1 MFAHRRG
8 IYESLATHLLAM
20 GTLAVLLAVT
30 SPVGGAHLLCDLL
43 GVMQRAQETCAESL
57 ANHSLSAGGW
67 RPEEGCAGMWDNISC
82 WPPTPLGQ
90 TATISCPEILQIITG
105 IQGTVNRN
113 CTEKGW
119 SPAFPP
125 MDIACE
131 YNVNDTESEDVQEYY
146 MHLKTLYTVGYSMS
160 LASLSMALIIL
171 LSFRRLRCTRNY
183 IHMHLFISF
192 ILRAMSVF
200 IRDAVLFSVDDID
213 HCSVYLKDC
222 NYVMIFF
229 QYCIMANYSWLLVEG
244 LYLHTLLVVSFF
256 SEWKYFCWYIAL
268 GWGSPL
274 VFIIAWSVCRHLYEN
289 TGCWNIN
296 SDASVWWIIRGPV
309 ILAIFI
315 NFILFVR
322 IIRILMKK
330 LRTSDVWGSDFNQYK
345 RLARSTLLLIPL
357 FGVHY
362 IIFAF
367 FPEDVSSGTVEIRLS
382 FELALG
388 SFQGFVVA
396 ILYCFLNGE
405 VQFEI
410 QRKWR
415 RYHLRKYFWLRQ
427 QKHSMVSNG
436 GSVLTQ
442 VVQVSRSSQRESRKS
457 SATPMTSLI

>member
-1 MFAHRRG
+1 MWSFAVAIFFG
-8 IYESLATHLLAM
+8 VSI
-20 GTLAVLLAVT
+20 
-30 SPVGGAHLLCDLL
+30 PVGGIQLLCDLL
-43 GVMQRAQETCAESL
+43 GVLHNQEELCSEELTAEQNNVSVKQ
-57 ANHSLSAGGW
+57 W
-67 RPEEGCAGMWDNISC
+67 TQEGCAGMWDNLSC
-82 WPPTPLGQ
+82 WPSSPPGKTVTRPCPL
-90 TATISCPEILQIITG
+90 ILQIITG
-105 IQGTVNRN
+105 TKGFVYRN
-113 CTEKGW
+113 CTEEGW
-119 SPAFPP
+119 SRTFPLVNE
-125 MDIACE
+125 ACG
-131 YNVNDTESEDVQEYY
+131 YDVNDTVFEDVKTYY
-146 MHLKTLYTVGYSMS
+146 MHLKTLYSVGYGTS
-160 LASLSMALIIL
+160 LASLSLALVL
-171 LSFRRLRCTRNY
+171 LASFRRLRCTRNY
-183 IHMHLFISF
+183 IHMHLFASF
-192 ILRAMSVF
+192 ILRAVSIFVK
-200 IRDAVLFSVDDID
+200 DAVLFSVDDAQ
-213 HCSVYLKDC
+213 HCTVYLKGC
-222 NYVMIFF
+222 NYIMIFF

-244 LYLHTLLVVSFF
+244 LYLHTLLVISFF

-289 TGCWNIN
+289 TGCWDIN
-296 SDASVWWIIRGPV
+296 SNASIWWIIRGPV
-309 ILAIFI
+309 ILSIFI

-330 LRTSDVWGSDFNQYK
+330 LRTSDVWGRDFGQYK

-415 RYHLRKYFWLRQ
+415 RWHLRKYFWLRQ
-427 QKHSMVSNG
+427 HKNSTVSNG
-436 GSVLTQ
+436 GSITQ
-442 VVQVSRSSQRESRKS
+442 IMQVSRSSQQRNSSLQKS
-457 SATPMTSLI
+457 SLM